1 MYIPS
6 DNSQPTFLDFN
17 QPLGLKMNP
26 KNRWITIADQI
37 PWTAFE
43 EEYAKLFQSD
53 TGNVAK
59 PLRMALGSLII
70 QIKYGYADRELV
82 DQLTENPYYQYFIGL
97 PGYQDTAPFEAS
109 SLVSFRKR
117 ISAEMLIKVN
127 EYMLEAATSKGDN
140 SDDENGGSGSNQDE
154 DSDTQEKVNKPTN
167 QGTLIIDS
175 TCAPSNIRYPQ
186 DFSLLNEAREKLE
199 VIVDRICK
207 DHSITKPRMYRKE
220 ARKNYLALAKTKK
233 KSKSK
238 IRKTIRKQLGYVN
251 RDLGYIDGFLKSGYE
266 LTDKEGSLVDTIRL
280 VYEQQDYM
288 YTNDTHSVENRI
300 VSISQPYIR
309 PIVRGKTITPVEFG
323 AKFDLSLDEN
333 GYGRIE
339 KLSFDPYNES
349 TCLQQAVENYKER
362 TGHYP
367 ERVLV
372 DQIYRTR
379 DNRNYCKLKG
389 IRISGPKL
397 GRPSKDNEYDKVI
410 TYKDNVDRIEVE
422 RSFSLSKRCYGM
434 DLIKTKLEDTTMTT
448 IALSVFVT
456 NLFKIQSRIFLEF
469 FSQLL
474 NCWQSTILMAR

>member
-6 DNSQPTFLDFN
+6 DNSQPSFLDFN
-17 QPLGLKMNP
+17 QPLGLEMNP
-26 KNRWITIADQI
+26 KNRWITLADQI
-37 PWTAFE
+37 PWQKFE
-43 EEYAKLFQSD
+43 EKYAALFESD

-97 PGYQDTAPFEAS
+97 SGYQHSAPFEAS

-117 ISAEMLIKVN
+117 ISSEMLIEAN
-127 EYMLEAATSKGDN
+127 EYMLETAIAKDDDSKGPDN
-140 SDDENGGSGSNQDE
+140 NDDDNHKGSGSDQDKDQDKDPE
-154 DSDTQEKVNKPTN
+154 VQENADKPANK
-167 QGTLIIDS
+167 GTLIIDA

-199 VIVDRICK
+199 AIVDRICK
-207 DHSITKPRMYRKE
+207 DHSISKPRMYRKE

-251 RDLGYIDGFLKSGYE
+251 RDLGYIEGFLKSGCE
-266 LTDKEGSLVDTIRL
+266 LTDKEGSLLDTIRL
-280 VYEQQDYM
+280 VYEQQNYM

-309 PIVRGKTITPVEFG
+309 PIVRGKTTTPVEFG

-349 TCLQQAVENYKER
+349 TCLQQAVENYKE
-362 TGHYP
+362 
-367 ERVLV
+367 
-372 DQIYRTR
+372 
-379 DNRNYCKLKG
+379 
-389 IRISGPKL
+389 
-397 GRPSKDNEYDKVI
+397 
-410 TYKDNVDRIEVE
+410 
-422 RSFSLSKRCYGM
+422 
-434 DLIKTKLEDTTMTT
+434 
-448 IALSVFVT
+448 
-456 NLFKIQSRIFLEF
+456 
-469 FSQLL
+469 
-474 NCWQSTILMAR
+474 

>member
-1 MYIPS
+1 MYILS
-6 DNSQPTFLDFN
+6 DDSQPTFLDFN

-26 KNRWITIADQI
+26 KNRWVTLADQI
-37 PWTAFE
+37 PWKKFE
-43 EEYAKLFQSD
+43 EKYAELFQSD

-59 PLRMALGSLII
+59 PLRMALGALII

-97 PGYQDTAPFEAS
+97 SGYQDSAPFEAS

-117 ISAEMLIKVN
+117 ISAHMLMEAN
-127 EYMLEAATSKGDN
+127 EYMLEAATSKDDN
-140 SDDENGGSGSNQDE
+140 SDDKKGGSGSNKDK
-154 DSDTQEKVNKPTN
+154 DSDNQKNTDKPIN
-167 QGTLIIDS
+167 QGTMIIDA

-199 VIVDRICK
+199 AIIDSLCK
-207 DHSITKPRMYRKE
+207 DHSVTKPRMYRKE

-238 IRKTIRKQLGYVN
+238 IRKTIRKQLGYVHRN
-251 RDLGYIDGFLKSGYE
+251 LGYIEEILKSGYE
-266 LTDKEGSLVDTIRL
+266 LTDKEARLLDTIQL
-280 VYEQQDYM
+280 VYEQQNYM

-309 PIVRGKTITPVEFG
+309 PIVRGKITKPVEFG
-323 AKFDLSLDEN
+323 AKFDLSLDEK

-339 KLSFDPYNES
+339 KISFDPYNES
-349 TCLQQAVENYKER
+349 TCLKQAVENYKER

-397 GRPSKDNEYDKVI
+397 GRPSKDNEYDKVLE
-410 TYKDNVDRIEVE
+410 YKDNVDRIEVE
-422 RSFSLSKRCYGM
+422 RRFSLSKRCYGM
-434 DLIKTKLEDTTMTT
+434 DLIKTKLEETTMTT

-456 NLFKIQSRIFLEF
+456 NLFKIQSRIFFQF
-469 FSQLL
+469 FCQLL
-474 NCWQSTILMAR
+474 NSWCFTKLMAG